1 MLAKK
6 RKIKKVAKKIVK
18 STGKSNLE
26 KKAEIDKI
34 FDDFTSK
41 MNKLKQERDKVV
53 SDFLDTLKEKHIEE
67 IKKTLNY

>member
-1 MLAKK
+1 ME
-6 RKIKKVAKKIVK
+6 KKV
-18 STGKSNLE
+18 
-26 KKAEIDKI
+26 EIDNI
-34 FDDFTSK
+34 FDDFALK